1 MFVNKRTLSCVYD
14 LKNMSLNCLRNP
26 KKLRNNY
33 SIAFIVQTFPEEYDM
48 FPPRP
53 SECPMPKI
61 TELLK
66 NLQELL
72 DILQTL
78 MTTTTG
84 LEKYRIFGIRDSY
97 YQPTNQLVRSS
108 HK

>member
-1 MFVNKRTLSCVYD
+1 MFEKST
-14 LKNMSLNCLRNP
+14 
-26 KKLRNNY
+26 KLTNNY

-53 SECPMPKI
+53 SEYHMPKL
-61 TELLK
+61 TVLLK

-78 MTTTTG
+78 MTTTTTG
-84 LEKYRIFGIRDSY
+84 VEKYRIFGIRDPY